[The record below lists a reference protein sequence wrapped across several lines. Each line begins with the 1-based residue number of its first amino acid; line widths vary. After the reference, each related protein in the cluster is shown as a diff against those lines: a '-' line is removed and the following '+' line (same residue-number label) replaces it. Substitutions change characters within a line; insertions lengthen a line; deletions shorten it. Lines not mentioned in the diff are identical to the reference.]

1 MSLLTNSTYL
11 YWEVHIAFIWSIK
24 DIQIGDGLL
33 SILDQRARQLLL
45 ILKQLSSNPNVQ
57 IGADDFSYVP
67 ASYEDILAVAYITN
81 QHLRIVKFEIM
92 NRNIIYLP

>member
-1 MSLLTNSTYL
+1 MNPTYL
-11 YWEVHIAFIWSIK
+11 YWEVHIAFIWSIR

-45 ILKQLSSNPNVQ
+45 ILKQLSSNPNIQ
-57 IGADDFSYVP
+57 IGADDFSFVP
-67 ASYEDILAVAYITN
+67 ASYEDILAVVYITN
-81 QHLRIVKFEIM
+81 QHLQSVKFHIA

>member
-1 MSLLTNSTYL
+1 MSLFISPTYI
-11 YWEVHIAFIWSIK
+11 YWQVHIAFIWSIK
-24 DIQIGDGLL
+24 DIAIGDGLL

-45 ILKQLSSNPNVQ
+45 ILQQLSANPNVQ

-67 ASYEDILAVAYITN
+67 ATYEDILAVAYITN
-81 QHLRIVKFEIM
+81 QYLSVIKFQVI